1 MLTDHPSLGSQGER
15 GCLCRKSNT
24 VTRKEKEKGKN
35 NGREAQRDF
44 WRWIEVKSNEWMEE
58 EDEKEVVGEEEEEEC
73 CGEMCGEIS
82 MEEGSFRVLLKR
94 F

>member
-24 VTRKEKEKGKN
+24 VTRKEKEKRKN
-35 NGREAQRDF
+35 NGREVQRDF

-58 EDEKEVVGEEEEEEC
+58 EDEKEVDGEEEEEC
-73 CGEMCGEIS
+73 CGEMCGEIR